1 MRKLLISILLIL
13 LIVMTVLCV
22 KNGINIGPLHVLGV
36 TQIQD
41 ANGELTRKI
50 AEAKNTNDNYAN
62 KLTEIKDLITD
73 LGEARSEYLQT
84 INVSTE
90 SEIREATQ
98 TKNYTIEYL
107 WSQVGNHATQEGVN
121 IKMDVVS
128 GVDENT
134 KNLNFTVSGN
144 YLAITNFITELE
156 NDSSLQ
162 FTIDEFAMTQN
173 QCTFVVRDVFIRNE
187 TTMTSQNN
195 TTTNTNSENA
205 VNANTTSTNTVDN
218 TNEGNITNNT
228 TVAENT
234 VTTNTVS
241 NTVTN

>member
-22 KNGINIGPLHVLGV
+22 KNGINIGPLHVLGI

-50 AEAKNTNDNYAN
+50 SEAKSTNDNYAN
-62 KLTEIKDLITD
+62 KLTEIKDVITN
-73 LGEARSEYLQT
+73 LGTARQEYLQT

-107 WSQVGNHATQEGVN
+107 WSQVGNHATKEGVTIN
-121 IKMDVVS
+121 FEIVS
-128 GVDENT
+128 GVDENIN
-134 KNLNFTVSGN
+134 NLQFTVSGN

-156 NDSSLQ
+156 NDSTLQ
-162 FTIDEFAMTQN
+162 FTIDEFSMTQN
-173 QCTFVVRDVFIRNE
+173 QCTFVVRDVYIKKE
-187 TTMTSQNN
+187 T
-195 TTTNTNSENA
+195 
-205 VNANTTSTNTVDN
+205 TTSTN
-218 TNEGNITNNT
+218 NITNKTSQTSNTASSSNNT
-228 TVAENT
+228 TA
-234 VTTNTVS
+234 TNTVANN
-241 NTVTN
+241 NTVQ

>member
-1 MRKLLISILLIL
+1 M
-13 LIVMTVLCV
+13 
-22 KNGINIGPLHVLGV
+22 HVLGV

-41 ANGELTRKI
+41 ANAELTRKI

-62 KLTEIKDLITD
+62 ELTEIKDLIAD
-73 LGEARSEYLQT
+73 LGTAREEYLQT

-121 IKMDVVS
+121 IRMDVVS

-173 QCTFVVRDVFIRNE
+173 QCTFVVRDVYIKNEKTLSSE
-187 TTMTSQNN
+187 TTQNTSSTTN
-195 TTTNTNSENA
+195 TARTNTTTNETTNTNS
-205 VNANTTSTNTVDN
+205 VDMQ
-218 TNEGNITNNT
+218 IQ
-228 TVAENT
+228 
-234 VTTNTVS
+234 
-241 NTVTN
+241 

>member
-13 LIVMTVLCV
+13 LIVMTVLCI

-62 KLTEIKDLITD
+62 KLTEIKELITN
-73 LGEARSEYLQT
+73 LGETRNEYLQT

-121 IKMDVVS
+121 IRMDVVS

-162 FTIDEFAMTQN
+162 FTIDEFSMTQN
-173 QCTFVVRDVFIRNE
+173 QCTFVVRDVFIRSE
-187 TTMTSQNN
+187 TTLSSQSNNTSNRTSQTNTSTNNVNTNN
-195 TTTNTNSENA
+195 TNNTTNTNNVA
-205 VNANTTSTNTVDN
+205 DTNTVD
-218 TNEGNITNNT
+218 
-228 TVAENT
+228 
-234 VTTNTVS
+234 
-241 NTVTN
+241 

>member
-13 LIVMTVLCV
+13 LIVMTVLCI
-22 KNGINIGPLHVLGV
+22 KNGINIGPLHVLGI

-50 AEAKNTNDNYAN
+50 AEAKNTNDNYAG
-62 KLTEIKDLITD
+62 KLNEIKDLITD
-73 LGEARSEYLQT
+73 LGEARSKYLQT

-107 WSQVGNHATQEGVN
+107 WSQVGNHATKEGVN
-121 IKMDVVS
+121 IRMDVVS

-144 YLAITNFITELE
+144 YLAITNFITDLE

-173 QCTFVVRDVFIRNE
+173 QCTFVVRDVFIKNE
-187 TTMTSQNN
+187 TTMSSQRTNTSN
-195 TTTNTNSENA
+195 TTSSGNSSGTNNTNSTG
-205 VNANTTSTNTVDN
+205 NTNSVDN
-218 TNEGNITNNT
+218 TNSVN
-228 TVAENT
+228 
-234 VTTNTVS
+234 
-241 NTVTN
+241 

>member
-121 IKMDVVS
+121 IRMDVVS

-162 FTIDEFAMTQN
+162 FTIDEFSMTQN

-195 TTTNTNSENA
+195 TTTNTNA
-205 VNANTTSTNTVDN
+205 TTNTTPNT
-218 TNEGNITNNT
+218 TNNT
-228 TVAENT
+228 ASTNSVNNNNT
-234 VTTNTVS
+234 VE
-241 NTVTN
+241 

>member
-22 KNGINIGPLHVLGV
+22 KNGINIGPLHVLGI

-62 KLTEIKDLITD
+62 KLTEIKDVITD
-73 LGEARSEYLQT
+73 LGTARQEYLQT

-107 WSQVGNHATQEGVN
+107 WSQVGNHATKEGVN
-121 IKMDVVS
+121 IKFEVVS
-128 GVDENT
+128 GVDENIS
-134 KNLNFTVSGN
+134 NLEFTVSGN

-156 NDSSLQ
+156 NDSTLQ
-162 FTIDEFAMTQN
+162 FTIDEFSMTQN
-173 QCTFVVRDVFIRNE
+173 QCTFVVRDVFIKKE
-187 TTMTSQNN
+187 TTTSTKDETSQQSQDTTASSSLDN
-195 TTTNTNSENA
+195 TTTTNNA
-205 VNANTTSTNTVDN
+205 DNNNTVQ
-218 TNEGNITNNT
+218 
-228 TVAENT
+228 
-234 VTTNTVS
+234 
-241 NTVTN
+241 

>member
-22 KNGINIGPLHVLGV
+22 KNGINIGPLHVLGI

-62 KLTEIKDLITD
+62 KLTEIKDVITD
-73 LGEARSEYLQT
+73 LGTARQEYLQT

-107 WSQVGNHATQEGVN
+107 WSQVGNHATQEGVK
-121 IKMDVVS
+121 IKFEVVS
-128 GVDENT
+128 GVDENIS
-134 KNLNFTVSGN
+134 NLEFTVTGN

-156 NDSSLQ
+156 NDSTLQ
-162 FTIDEFAMTQN
+162 FTIDEFSMTQN
-173 QCTFVVRDVFIRNE
+173 QCTFVVRDVFIKKE
-187 TTMTSQNN
+187 T
-195 TTTNTNSENA
+195 
-205 VNANTTSTNTVDN
+205 TTSTEDETSQQSQETTTSSSLDNTTATNNVANNNTVQ
-218 TNEGNITNNT
+218 
-228 TVAENT
+228 
-234 VTTNTVS
+234 
-241 NTVTN
+241 

>member
-13 LIVMTVLCV
+13 LVVMTVLCV

-62 KLTEIKDLITD
+62 KLTEIKELITD
-73 LGEARSEYLQT
+73 LGDARNEYLQT

-173 QCTFVVRDVFIRNE
+173 QCTFVVRDVFIKHE
-187 TTMTSQNN
+187 K
-195 TTTNTNSENA
+195 
-205 VNANTTSTNTVDN
+205 
-218 TNEGNITNNT
+218 T
-228 TVAENT
+228 TVN
-234 VTTNTVS
+234 
-241 NTVTN
+241 

>member
-73 LGEARSEYLQT
+73 LESSYTNYLQA

-121 IKMDVVS
+121 IRMDVVS

-162 FTIDEFAMTQN
+162 FTIDEFSMTQN

-195 TTTNTNSENA
+195 TTTNTNA
-205 VNANTTSTNTVDN
+205 TTNTTTNT
-218 TNEGNITNNT
+218 TNNT
-228 TVAENT
+228 ASTNSVNNNNT
-234 VTTNTVS
+234 VE
-241 NTVTN
+241 

>member
-13 LIVMTVLCV
+13 LIVMTVLCI

-121 IKMDVVS
+121 IRMDVVS

-162 FTIDEFAMTQN
+162 FTIDEFSMTQN

-195 TTTNTNSENA
+195 TTTNTNA
-205 VNANTTSTNTVDN
+205 TTNTTTNT
-218 TNEGNITNNT
+218 TNNT
-228 TVAENT
+228 ASTNSVNNNNT
-234 VTTNTVS
+234 VE
-241 NTVTN
+241 

>member
-121 IKMDVVS
+121 IRMDVVS

-162 FTIDEFAMTQN
+162 FTIDEFSMTQN

-195 TTTNTNSENA
+195 TTTNTNAKTNTTT
-205 VNANTTSTNTVDN
+205 NTTNNTTSTNSVN
-218 TNEGNITNNT
+218 NNNT
-228 TVAENT
+228 VE
-234 VTTNTVS
+234 
-241 NTVTN
+241 

>member
-13 LIVMTVLCV
+13 LIVMTVLCI

-62 KLTEIKDLITD
+62 KLTEIKELITN
-73 LGEARSEYLQT
+73 LGETRNEYLQT

-162 FTIDEFAMTQN
+162 FTIDEFSMTQN
-173 QCTFVVRDVFIRNE
+173 QCTFVVRDVFIKTE
-187 TTMTSQNN
+187 KTTSTQNN
-195 TTTNTNSENA
+195 TTGTNNSSTTNNSTNSTTNSTTNTNS
-205 VNANTTSTNTVDN
+205 VDN
-218 TNEGNITNNT
+218 TN
-228 TVAENT
+228 TVE
-234 VTTNTVS
+234 
-241 NTVTN
+241 

>member
-13 LIVMTVLCV
+13 LIVMTVLCI

-62 KLTEIKDLITD
+62 KLTEIKELITN
-73 LGEARSEYLQT
+73 LGETRNEYLQT

-162 FTIDEFAMTQN
+162 FTIDEFSMTQN
-173 QCTFVVRDVFIRNE
+173 QCTFVVRDVFIKTE
-187 TTMTSQNN
+187 KTTSTQNN
-195 TTTNTNSENA
+195 TTGTNNSSTTNNSTNSTTNTTNTNSTI
-205 VNANTTSTNTVDN
+205 NTNSVDN
-218 TNEGNITNNT
+218 TN
-228 TVAENT
+228 TVE
-234 VTTNTVS
+234 
-241 NTVTN
+241 

>member
-1 MRKLLISILLIL
+1 MRRLLISILLIL
-13 LIVMTVLCV
+13 LIVMTVLCI

-50 AEAKNTNDNYAN
+50 AEAKNTNDNYAG
-62 KLTEIKDLITD
+62 KLNEIKDLITD
-73 LGEARSEYLQT
+73 LGEARSKYLQT

-107 WSQVGNHATQEGVN
+107 WSQVGNHATKEGVN
-121 IKMDVVS
+121 IRMDVVS

-144 YLAITNFITELE
+144 YLAITNFITDLE

-173 QCTFVVRDVFIRNE
+173 QCTFVVRDVFIKNE
-187 TTMTSQNN
+187 TTMSSQKTNTSN
-195 TTTNTNSENA
+195 TTSSGNSSGTNNTNSTG
-205 VNANTTSTNTVDN
+205 NTNSVDN
-218 TNEGNITNNT
+218 TNSVN
-228 TVAENT
+228 
-234 VTTNTVS
+234 
-241 NTVTN
+241 

>member
-22 KNGINIGPLHVLGV
+22 KNGINIGPLHVLGI

-62 KLTEIKDLITD
+62 KLTEIKDVITD
-73 LGEARSEYLQT
+73 LGTARQEYLQT

-107 WSQVGNHATQEGVN
+107 WSQVGNHATKEGVN
-121 IKMDVVS
+121 IKFEVVS
-128 GVDENT
+128 GVDENIS
-134 KNLNFTVSGN
+134 NLEFTVSGN

-156 NDSSLQ
+156 NDSTLQ
-162 FTIDEFAMTQN
+162 FTIDEFSMTQN
-173 QCTFVVRDVFIRNE
+173 QCTFVVRDVFIKKE
-187 TTMTSQNN
+187 T
-195 TTTNTNSENA
+195 
-205 VNANTTSTNTVDN
+205 TTSTKDETNQQSQETTTSSSLDNTTATNNADNNNTVQ
-218 TNEGNITNNT
+218 
-228 TVAENT
+228 
-234 VTTNTVS
+234 
-241 NTVTN
+241 

>member
-22 KNGINIGPLHVLGV
+22 KNGINIGPLHVLGI

-50 AEAKNTNDNYAN
+50 AEAKDTNDNYAN
-62 KLTEIKDLITD
+62 KLTEIKDVITD
-73 LGEARSEYLQT
+73 LGTARQKYLQT

-107 WSQVGNHATQEGVN
+107 WSQVGNHATQEGVK
-121 IKMDVVS
+121 IKFEVVS
-128 GVDENT
+128 GVDENIS
-134 KNLNFTVSGN
+134 NLEFTVTGN

-156 NDSSLQ
+156 NDSTLQ
-162 FTIDEFAMTQN
+162 FTIDEFSMTQN
-173 QCTFVVRDVFIRNE
+173 QCTFVVRDVFIKKE
-187 TTMTSQNN
+187 T
-195 TTTNTNSENA
+195 
-205 VNANTTSTNTVDN
+205 TTSTEDETSQQSQETTTSSSLDNTTATNNVANNNTVQ
-218 TNEGNITNNT
+218 
-228 TVAENT
+228 
-234 VTTNTVS
+234 
-241 NTVTN
+241 

>member
-22 KNGINIGPLHVLGV
+22 KNGINIGPLHVLGI

-62 KLTEIKDLITD
+62 KLTEIKDIITD
-73 LGEARSEYLQT
+73 LGTARQEYLQT

-90 SEIREATQ
+90 SEIQEATQ

-107 WSQVGNHATQEGVN
+107 WSQVGNHATKEGVK
-121 IKMDVVS
+121 IKFDVVS
-128 GVDENT
+128 GVDENIS
-134 KNLNFTVSGN
+134 NLEFTVSGN

-156 NDSSLQ
+156 NDSTLQ
-162 FTIDEFAMTQN
+162 FTIDEFSMTQN
-173 QCTFVVRDVFIRNE
+173 QCTFVVRDVFIKKE
-187 TTMTSQNN
+187 T
-195 TTTNTNSENA
+195 
-205 VNANTTSTNTVDN
+205 TTSTKDETSQQSQETTTSSSLDNTTATNNVANNNTVQ
-218 TNEGNITNNT
+218 
-228 TVAENT
+228 
-234 VTTNTVS
+234 
-241 NTVTN
+241 

>member
-13 LIVMTVLCV
+13 SIVMTVLCV

-84 INVSTE
+84 KNVSTE

-121 IKMDVVS
+121 IRMDVVS

-162 FTIDEFAMTQN
+162 FTIDEFSMTQN

-195 TTTNTNSENA
+195 TTTNTNA
-205 VNANTTSTNTVDN
+205 TTNTTTNT
-218 TNEGNITNNT
+218 TNNT
-228 TVAENT
+228 ASTNSVNNNNT
-234 VTTNTVS
+234 VE
-241 NTVTN
+241 

>member
-121 IKMDVVS
+121 IRMDVVS

-162 FTIDEFAMTQN
+162 FTIDEFSMTQN
-173 QCTFVVRDVFIRNE
+173 QCTFVVRDVFIRSE
-187 TTMTSQNN
+187 TTLSSQSNNTSNRTSQTNTSTNNVNTNNTNN
-195 TTTNTNSENA
+195 TTNNVA
-205 VNANTTSTNTVDN
+205 DTNTVD
-218 TNEGNITNNT
+218 
-228 TVAENT
+228 
-234 VTTNTVS
+234 
-241 NTVTN
+241 

>member
-121 IKMDVVS
+121 IRMDVVS

-162 FTIDEFAMTQN
+162 FTIDEFSMTQN

-195 TTTNTNSENA
+195 TITNTNATTNT
-205 VNANTTSTNTVDN
+205 TTNT
-218 TNEGNITNNT
+218 TNNT
-228 TVAENT
+228 ASTNSVNNNNT
-234 VTTNTVS
+234 VE
-241 NTVTN
+241 

>member
-13 LIVMTVLCV
+13 LVVMTVLCI
-22 KNGINIGPLHVLGV
+22 KNGINIGPLHVLGI

-62 KLTEIKDLITD
+62 KLTEIKELITD
-73 LGEARSEYLQT
+73 LGDARSEYLQT

-107 WSQVGNHATQEGVN
+107 WSQVGNHATQEGVK
-121 IKMDVVS
+121 IKFEVVS
-128 GVDENT
+128 GVDENIS
-134 KNLNFTVSGN
+134 NLEFTVTGN

-156 NDSSLQ
+156 NDSTLQ
-162 FTIDEFAMTQN
+162 FTIDEFSMTQN
-173 QCTFVVRDVFIRNE
+173 QCTFVVRDVFIKKE
-187 TTMTSQNN
+187 T
-195 TTTNTNSENA
+195 
-205 VNANTTSTNTVDN
+205 TTSTEDETSQQSQETTTSSSLDNTTATNNVANNNTVQ
-218 TNEGNITNNT
+218 
-228 TVAENT
+228 
-234 VTTNTVS
+234 
-241 NTVTN
+241 

>member
-13 LIVMTVLCV
+13 LIVMTVLCI

-41 ANGELTRKI
+41 ANAELTRKI

-62 KLTEIKDLITD
+62 ELTEIKDLIAD
-73 LGEARSEYLQT
+73 LGTAREEYLQT

-121 IKMDVVS
+121 IRMDVVS

-173 QCTFVVRDVFIRNE
+173 QCTFVVRDVYIKNEKTLSSE
-187 TTMTSQNN
+187 TTQNTSSTTN
-195 TTTNTNSENA
+195 TARTNTTTNETTNTNSVDN
-205 VNANTTSTNTVDN
+205 TNTVD
-218 TNEGNITNNT
+218 
-228 TVAENT
+228 
-234 VTTNTVS
+234 
-241 NTVTN
+241 

>member
-13 LIVMTVLCV
+13 LIVMTVLCI

-62 KLTEIKDLITD
+62 KLTEIKELITN
-73 LGEARSEYLQT
+73 LGETRNEYLQT

-121 IKMDVVS
+121 IRMDVVS
-128 GVDENT
+128 GVDENQR
-134 KNLNFTVSGN
+134 NLNFTVSGN

-156 NDSSLQ
+156 NDSTLQ
-162 FTIDEFAMTQN
+162 FTIDQFSMTQN
-173 QCTFVVRDVFIRNE
+173 QCTFVVRDVFIRPE
-187 TTMTSQNN
+187 RTTRSSSTTSSTN
-195 TTTNTNSENA
+195 TTTDEDT
-205 VNANTTSTNTVDN
+205 NTTNEAEEGNENENQNTV
-218 TNEGNITNNT
+218 E
-228 TVAENT
+228 
-234 VTTNTVS
+234 
-241 NTVTN
+241 